1 MKLKP
6 LALGLAGGIVW
17 GASVF
22 AATLWILITG
32 SAGTTIALLAKFYM
46 GYSVSIG
53 GAFIG
58 LVWGFADG
66 FIAGLVIAWLYNAFI
81 PSHQE
86 IEEETPTGD

>member
-1 MKLKP
+1 MKLRP

-17 GASVF
+17 GASIFV
-22 AATLWILITG
+22 ATFWILITG
-32 SAGTTIALLAKFYM
+32 SAGTTIALIGKFYL

-66 FIAGLVIAWLYNAFI
+66 FVAGLVIAWLYNAFI
-81 PSHQE
+81 PSYQE
-86 IEEETPTGD
+86 IEDEIPSDD